1 MSSEIESDVR
11 NIIMVSLDEKGR
23 IVIPKRIRQNLDLSF
38 GDSVV
43 LLQSNGDLRLRKVT
57 LDLFRREFR

>member
-1 MSSEIESDVR
+1 MSSEIESDVK
-11 NIIMVSLDEKGR
+11 NIIMVSLDDKGR

-43 LLQSNGDLRLRKVT
+43 LLQVNGDLRLRKVT
-57 LDLFRREFR
+57 LDIFRREFR

>member
-1 MSSEIESDVR
+1 MSSEIESDVK
-11 NIIMVSLDEKGR
+11 NIIMVSLDDKGR